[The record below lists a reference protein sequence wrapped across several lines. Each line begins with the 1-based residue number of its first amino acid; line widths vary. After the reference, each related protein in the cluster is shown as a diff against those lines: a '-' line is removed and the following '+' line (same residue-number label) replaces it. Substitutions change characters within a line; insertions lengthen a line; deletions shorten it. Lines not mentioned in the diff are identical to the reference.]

1 MAVARER
8 VFDIIWYIPLEFER
22 LNFYGGLLCMDA
34 VLGVVTSLPVRVVCQ
49 TTRLFF
55 SPAVGVLSFVGL
67 GGWGGSKRGGGGGG
81 GGGGGPRESMEGG
94 GRGGRGGGGEAT
106 SKRRSWGFHPYA
118 REHLSDSLW
127 LLMLVAAVSANQ
139 LVDVSMVYHY
149 IRGQEVIKLYMA
161 CSVLECFD
169 KLCCAFN
176 CHVLDALQNSVYIVV
191 NTAATSGS
199 TGELVQACFHLSFDA
214 ALTLLVTVGRA
225 VCSSILFFP

>member
-1 MAVARER
+1 MWWCGAGRVPQGAREDDPDMAVARER
-8 VFDIIWYIPLEFER
+8 VFDIIWYIPLELER

-67 GGWGGSKRGGGGGG
+67 GGGGGGGGSKRGSGGGFHGQTV
-81 GGGGGPRESMEGG
+81 
-94 GRGGRGGGGEAT
+94 RGGGYGSGTSGAT

-127 LLMLVAAVSANQ
+127 LLMLVAAVAANQ
-139 LVDVSMVYHY
+139 LVDVSVVYHY
-149 IRGQEVIKLYMA
+149 IRGQEVIKLYLA

-176 CHVLDALQNSVYIVV
+176 CH
-191 NTAATSGS
+191 GG
-199 TGELVQACFHLSFDA
+199 GEEGEKR
-214 ALTLLVTVGRA
+214 GRGTTP
-225 VCSSILFFP
+225 V

>member
-1 MAVARER
+1 MSLHATRAATLDKAKRTLSVWDYCCAELGLSVGAREDDPDMAVARER

-67 GGWGGSKRGGGGGG
+67 GAGGGSNKRGGGVGPRESSGGGGGG
-81 GGGGGPRESMEGG
+81 V
-94 GRGGRGGGGEAT
+94 RGGGGSGGGGAGK

-118 REHLSDSLW
+118 REHLGDSLW
-127 LLMLVAAVSANQ
+127 LFMLVAAVAANQ

-161 CSVLECFD
+161 GFRGLHHATLVLAHVYARDSV
-169 KLCCAFN
+169 KTI
-176 CHVLDALQNSVYIVV
+176 HKV
-191 NTAATSGS
+191 
-199 TGELVQACFHLSFDA
+199 
-214 ALTLLVTVGRA
+214 R
-225 VCSSILFFP
+225 VCL